1 MHPATRPAGASLLAL
16 PSLLLL
22 LPFLVVPLG
31 MILRVSLQ
39 DSADPDIDWSLD
51 NFARILQ
58 SGYYHAAFL
67 RTLGIGAGVALL
79 SAVLGLPL
87 TYIIV
92 RHPRWRAP
100 VLAVV
105 AGPLFIN
112 VVTRLYGWQL
122 LLADSGPVNRALA
135 AILPWATPVQ
145 FTGTITGMTIVM
157 LHVMLPYMV
166 FATFTS
172 MQRVDPAVWE
182 AAGTLGAGATTVFL
196 RIALPLALPGIIAGA
211 IIVFTLGA
219 SSYVVPAV
227 MGGGR
232 VNTFP
237 TLIYQEA
244 MALNFSM
251 ASAIAICLAVV
262 LLPLSRLSALQRQED
277 R

>member
-1 MHPATRPAGASLLAL
+1 MHSATRPAGASLLAL

-31 MILRVSLQ
+31 MILRVSMQ
-39 DSADPDIDWSLD
+39 NSADPGIDWSLD

-87 TYIIV
+87 AYIIV

-122 LLADSGPVNRALA
+122 LLADSGPVNHALA
-135 AILPWATPVQ
+135 AILPWAAPVQ

-172 MQRVDPAVWE
+172 MQRVDPALWE
-182 AAGTLGAGATTVFL
+182 AAGTLGAGAATVFL
-196 RIALPLALPGIIAGA
+196 RIALPLALPGIVAGT
-211 IIVFTLGA
+211 IIVFTLAA

-244 MALNFSM
+244 MALNFPM